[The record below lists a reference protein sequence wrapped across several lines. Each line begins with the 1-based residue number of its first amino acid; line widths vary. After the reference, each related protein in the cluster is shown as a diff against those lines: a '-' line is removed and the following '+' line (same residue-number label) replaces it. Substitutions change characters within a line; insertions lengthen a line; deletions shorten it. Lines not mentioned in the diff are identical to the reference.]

1 MGGNTSAQTRIADI
15 GKPRV
20 VIIGGG
26 FGGMEMAKALKGAN
40 VQVVLI
46 DKSNHHTF
54 QPLLYQVATSGLE
67 TTSIVY
73 PFRKKFDNQKDFYFR
88 MGEVKKIDSE
98 KNLIETSVGNLT
110 YDYLIIATGA
120 ITNYYGMQDIAQ
132 NALPMKN
139 INDAIRI
146 RNRIIK
152 NFEEALLVED
162 DETMNS
168 LIDFVVVG
176 GGPTGV
182 EVAGALAE
190 LRNHIFPK
198 DYKELDLKKMDIDLI
213 ESSPELLGGMSA
225 PAGSKAKAFLEKMG
239 VRVHTGTS
247 VKAYDGYTVTL
258 GDGRKLITRNVIWAA
273 GIAGSTIEGIKAE
286 SILRGNR
293 IAVDEYNKVEG
304 YENIFA
310 IGDVAC
316 MISDEYPRGHPQ
328 IAPPAM
334 QQGYTLAKNIKNLVT
349 NKPLKPFKY
358 FHKGS
363 MATIGR
369 NKAVVE
375 VGWFK
380 TQGFFAWFVWMF
392 VHLMSLVSYKNR
404 LMVFMSWMVSYFS
417 YDRSNRLIIGNI
429 GTEDSFK
436 KMPKKE
442 EQQEN
447 KE

>member
-1 MGGNTSAQTRIADI
+1 MGNNTTVQTRIADI

-26 FGGMEMAKALKGAN
+26 FGGMEIAKAFRGAN
-40 VQVVLI
+40 IQVVLI
-46 DKSNHHTF
+46 DKANHHTF

-88 MGEVKKIDSE
+88 MGEVKKIDAE
-98 KNLIETSVGNLT
+98 KNQIETSVGNLH
-110 YDYLIIATGA
+110 YDYLIVATGA
-120 ITNYYGMQDIAQ
+120 ITNYYGMQDIAK
-132 NALPMKN
+132 NAMPMKN
-139 INDAIRI
+139 INDAIRL

-152 NFEEALLVED
+152 NLEEALLVED
-162 DETMNS
+162 DELMNS

-182 EVAGALAE
+182 EIAGALAE
-190 LRNHIFPK
+190 LRNHIFPR

-213 ESSPELLGGMSA
+213 EASPSLLGGMA
-225 PAGSKAKAFLEKMG
+225 EPAGSKAKSFLEKMG
-239 VRVHTGTS
+239 VRVHTSTS
-247 VKAYDGYTVTL
+247 VKSYDGYTVTL
-258 GDGRKLITRNVIWAA
+258 GNGNKIITKNLIWAA
-273 GIAGSTIEGIKAE
+273 GIAGCTIEGLSPE
-286 SILRGNR
+286 SITKGNR
-293 IAVDEYNKVEG
+293 IAVDEFNKIKGYN
-304 YENIFA
+304 NIFA
-310 IGDVAC
+310 VGDVAC
-316 MISDEYPRGHPQ
+316 MVTEEYPRGHPQ

-334 QQGYTLAKNIKNLVT
+334 QQGRLLAKNIKNMIA

-358 FHKGS
+358 SHKGS

-375 VGWFK
+375 IGWFK

-404 LMVFMSWMVSYFS
+404 LLVFMSWMMSYFS
-417 YDRSNRLIIGNI
+417 YDRSNRLIIGSA
-429 GTEDSFK
+429 GAEDSLK
-436 KMPKKE
+436 DVDKE
-442 EQQEN
+442 A
-447 KE
+447 K